1 MLVKKR
7 SETLLKIILYVG
19 ITQKLLA
26 IDMNTTYI
34 REPKTKNIETEQM
47 IYKNS
52 ERVDSIRKDKVET
65 RLK

>member
-7 SETLLKIILYVG
+7 SETLLKIIFYVG

>member
-7 SETLLKIILYVG
+7 SETLLKIIFYVG

-34 REPKTKNIETEQM
+34 REPKDKNIETEQM

-52 ERVDSIRKDKVET
+52 GGVDSIRKDKVET

>member
-7 SETLLKIILYVG
+7 SETLLKIIFYVG

-34 REPKTKNIETEQM
+34 REPKDKNIETE
-47 IYKNS
+47 
-52 ERVDSIRKDKVET
+52 
-65 RLK
+65 

>member
-7 SETLLKIILYVG
+7 SETLLKIIFYVG

-34 REPKTKNIETEQM
+34 KEPKDKNIETEQM

-52 ERVDSIRKDKVET
+52 EGVDSIRKDKVET